1 MIDGAGAAQR
11 YKLVTVASKAS
22 VLRDEPSASLY
33 DAVSHLRGDPFQT
46 AAEPG
51 IALKS
56 VVCAAM
62 ASLCLLSTPAVAQ
75 ERLVARMLTDVCLPY
90 ATRARSFEKT
100 IRAARDLQFRRPA
113 GSDTPLDDW
122 ASEIDLISDDG
133 NWRLRIE
140 EGSLEEGDGS
150 VYAASCTISSRHAS
164 VRDLADLG
172 RRAFRDPARW
182 STSPDNLLRWD
193 RRTPRPD
200 EYRLSVKVAAPADTL
215 PTMTITGYSY

>member
-1 MIDGAGAAQR
+1 MIDGAGVAQR
-11 YKLVTVASKAS
+11 YKLVTVAAKAS
-22 VLRDEPSASLY
+22 VLRDEPSAALH
-33 DAVSHLRGDPFQT
+33 DAASHLRGDPFQT

-56 VVCAAM
+56 VVCAGL

-75 ERLVARMLTDVCLPY
+75 ERLVAGMLTDVCLPY
-90 ATRARSFEKT
+90 AARARSFEKT
-100 IRAARDLQFRRPA
+100 IRAARDMQFRRPTGDNA
-113 GSDTPLDDW
+113 PLDDW
-122 ASEIDLISDDG
+122 ASEIDLISSDG
-133 NWRLRIE
+133 NWRIRLE
-140 EGSLEEGDGS
+140 EGSLEEGNSS

-193 RRTPRPD
+193 RRTQRP
-200 EYRLSVKVAAPADTL
+200 EEHRLSVEVAAPADAL
-215 PTMTITGYSY
+215 PTMTITGYYY